1 MLSYRHR
8 KSVLCPSTYAS
19 GPPLSI
25 ETTPFLIL
33 QLSLSSSAVLFPHLL
48 ALYVRHCV
56 LFPSAIYAHTL
67 SVLNSIGQLPAS
79 FPPVG
84 KSPSSPFYWCLV
96 TLPSHL
102 RYYLLRCLC
111 VPLFLPPSSIF
122 PLLLSIHV
130 GICPCFFA
138 RYPFFLQLFNWSPM
152 PFLTL
157 NLHLQSDA
165 NKHYYE

>member
-1 MLSYRHR
+1 MTLCCHIVIESQSSVHQPMLVDHPCLSKQPPSYFFSYLFLPLLSFSPISLLYKTLRT
-8 KSVLCPSTYAS
+8 VPLCHLRPH
-19 GPPLSI
+19 
-25 ETTPFLIL
+25 PFC
-33 QLSLSSSAVLFPHLL
+33 F
-48 ALYVRHCV
+48 
-56 LFPSAIYAHTL
+56 
-67 SVLNSIGQLPAS
+67 VLNSIGQVSAS

-138 RYPFFLQLFNWSPM
+138 RYPFSYSFLIGLQCLFS
-152 PFLTL
+152 L
-157 NLHLQSDA
+157 
-165 NKHYYE
+165 